1 MPSATLADRLLI
13 AVDRR
18 LPRRPLSKVPAG
30 SHLKPVQGTIG
41 LPIVGHTGAVIAAM
55 AGEPMVVMRHRYDT
69 YGPVSWAHMFG
80 HRMIFVLGPD
90 ACESVLQNRD
100 RAFANGPGWAYW
112 IGPFFPRGLMLL
124 DFDEHLHHRR
134 IMQQAF
140 THERLLG
147 YLEAMNPAIARG
159 IGGWRAGRRFSVLA
173 SMKQLT
179 LDLATEV
186 FMGARLGRE
195 AAGLHRAFIDT
206 VRAGLAFVRF
216 DVPGGKWSRG
226 LRGRRVLEQFFRA
239 RLPEKR
245 ASRGNDLF
253 AVLCRAQSED
263 GHSFGDTDII
273 NHMIFLLM
281 AAHDTTTITMT
292 SMAYYLAKHPE
303 WQHRARDESLALGS
317 AQASFAELERLTTLD
332 LVMKEAMRLVAP
344 VPYLGR
350 MAVKDTEVC
359 GHFVPAGTMAA
370 VVPYFS
376 HRMSEYWPD
385 PDRFD
390 PGRFAPD
397 RREDKVHPFAWQP
410 FGGGVHK
417 CIGLHFAGLQIKAIL
432 HQVLLQYRWS
442 VAPHYE
448 TKFDFTTL
456 PVPKD
461 GLPVRLERLGR

>member
-1 MPSATLADRLLI
+1 MPNATLTDRLLI

-18 LPRRPLSKVPAG
+18 LPRRPLSKLPPG
-30 SHLKPVQGTIG
+30 SRLRPVQGTIG

-55 AGEPMVVMRHRYDT
+55 VGEPMVVMRHRYDT

-80 HRMIFVLGPD
+80 RRMIFVLGPD

-140 THERLLG
+140 THERLEG
-147 YLEAMNPAIARG
+147 YLEVMNPAIARG
-159 IGGWRAGRRFSVLA
+159 VDAFRPGPHFSVLA

-186 FMGARLGRE
+186 FVGARLGPE
-195 AAGLHRAFIDT
+195 AAALNRAFIDT

-226 LRGRRVLEQFFRA
+226 LRGRRVLEAFFRD
-239 RLPEKR
+239 RLSEKR
-245 ASRGNDLF
+245 ASSGNDLF
-253 AVLCRAQSED
+253 GALCRARSED
-263 GHSFGDTDII
+263 GHSFSDTDII

-292 SMAYYLAKHPE
+292 SMCYFLAKHPE
-303 WQHRARDESLALGS
+303 WQRRARDESLALGK
-317 AQASFAELERLTTLD
+317 AQVEFADLERLPALD
-332 LVMKEAMRLVAP
+332 LVMKESMRLVAP

-350 MAVKDTEVC
+350 MTVADTEVC
-359 GHFVPAGTMAA
+359 GHFVPKDTMTA

-376 HRMSEYWPD
+376 HRMPELWPD

-390 PGRFAPD
+390 PERFAPH
-397 RREDKVHPFAWQP
+397 RREDKVHAFAWAP

-417 CIGLHFAGLQIKAIL
+417 CIGLHFAGLQVKAIL
-432 HQVLLQYRWS
+432 HQVLLRYRWS
-442 VAPHYE
+442 VAVDYE
-448 TKFDFTTL
+448 TRFDFTTL

-461 GLPVRLERLGR
+461 GLPVRLERR